1 MHEHRMRAR
10 VPGAR
15 RHPGAAGG
23 RGTPSRRAQGRRFRR
38 AGRGRGVTMAAQER
52 LDNVTLLEAADPSGM
67 LRQVAS
73 SAAQVREGARAA
85 HEADL
90 ADILADERPR
100 AIVVTGMGGS
110 GIAGEVLAAVAG
122 PGCPVQ
128 VTTVHDYRLPGW
140 VGAADLVIAVSCSGA
155 TEETLSAAG
164 EAVRRG
170 CHLLGVG
177 GLDSPLAAIA
187 EQARA
192 AFIPVKAIGM
202 PRSMLWGLSVPLVVA
217 ASRIGLF
224 DMPAEAYE
232 AAAAELERVAH
243 LCRPDSEAFVNPAKG
258 LALELSG
265 TLPMIWGTSPLAGVA
280 AFRFANQLYENGK
293 YPAVPGVLP
302 EANHNQVVVFDG
314 PFAPE
319 PEAVAVPGPDSGM
332 VPGPGNGLAHRG
344 QVPPVP
350 LRLVRLRDTHEHPQ
364 VARRREES
372 AKIAAQRDIEVT
384 ELTAVGDLPLERLAS
399 LVHLIDYAS
408 VYLAIAGG
416 LDPAPIA
423 AIQELKAR
431 IAQE

>member
-1 MHEHRMRAR
+1 MRAR
-10 VPGAR
+10 LPGAR
-15 RHPGAAGG
+15 RHPSAAGR
-23 RGTPSRRAQGRRFRR
+23 RGPPPRAAEGRRS
-38 AGRGRGVTMAAQER
+38 GGGWGVTLAAAER
-52 LDNVTLLEAADPSGM
+52 LDNAALLETADPSSM

-73 SAAQVREGARAA
+73 AAAQVRAASRAA
-85 HEADL
+85 AEADL
-90 ADILADERPR
+90 GGLLADERPR

-170 CHLLGVG
+170 CRLLGVG

-192 AFIPVKAIGM
+192 AFIPVKASGM

-217 ASRIGLF
+217 AARLGVF
-224 DMPAEAYE
+224 DMPEEAYE
-232 AAAAELERVAH
+232 AAAAELERAAH
-243 LCRPDSEAFVNPAKG
+243 LCRPDSEAFVNPAKT
-258 LALELSG
+258 LALDLSG
-265 TLPMIWGTSPLAGVA
+265 TLPMIWGTSPLTGVA

-293 YPAVPGVLP
+293 YPAIPGVLP

-319 PEAVAVPGPDSGM
+319 ADGGALPGPEGGVVPGPHA
-332 VPGPGNGLAHRG
+332 GLM
-344 QVPPVP
+344 P
-350 LRLVRLRDTHEHPQ
+350 
-364 VARRREES
+364 
-372 AKIAAQRDIEVT
+372 
-384 ELTAVGDLPLERLAS
+384 
-399 LVHLIDYAS
+399 
-408 VYLAIAGG
+408 G
-416 LDPAPIA
+416 LDDDVTPG
-423 AIQELKAR
+423 L
-431 IAQE
+431 

>member
-1 MHEHRMRAR
+1 
-10 VPGAR
+10 
-15 RHPGAAGG
+15 
-23 RGTPSRRAQGRRFRR
+23 
-38 AGRGRGVTMAAQER
+38 VTLAAQER
-52 LDNVTLLEAADPSGM
+52 LDNVALLEAADPSGM

-73 SAAQVREGARAA
+73 SAAQVRESARAA

-90 ADILADERPR
+90 SGLIAAGRPR

-177 GLDSPLAAIA
+177 GLDSPLAAMA

-217 ASRIGLF
+217 ASKLGLF
-224 DMPAEAYE
+224 DMPADGYE

-265 TLPMIWGTSPLAGVA
+265 SLPMIWGTSPLAGVA

-293 YPAVPGVLP
+293 YPAIPGVLP

-319 PEAVAVPGPDSGM
+319 AGGGAIPGEGGVVPGPHAGLM
-332 VPGPGNGLAHRG
+332 PGLDDDVTPGLSNGLAQRAP
-344 QVPPVP
+344 VPPVP
-350 LRLVRLRDTHEHPQ
+350 LRLVVLRDTHEHPQ

-372 AKIAAQRDIEVT
+372 VKIAAQRGIEVS
-384 ELTAVGDLPLERLAS
+384 ELTAAGDLPLERLAS

-408 VYLAIAGG
+408 VYLAIADGI
-416 LDPAPIA
+416 DPAPIA